1 MQVLLMSPC
10 VILKK
15 VIVRGIR
22 NMRAEMNVP
31 NNRKTKVYVVCED
44 TEICDGIS
52 TLENSIKPLMMAEKI
67 LVQQTKENIADNA
80 VSVVVPDAV
89 VYLPLE
95 DLVDFEQEMERL
107 QKEEEKLKKEI
118 KRAEGMLSNERFISK
133 APEAK
138 VQEEREKLEKY
149 TQMLQQVQ
157 ERMAGLKK

>member
-1 MQVLLMSPC
+1 
-10 VILKK
+10 
-15 VIVRGIR
+15 
-22 NMRAEMNVP
+22 MNVP

-95 DLVDFEQEMERL
+95 DLVDLSRRWNACKRRGETEKRNQTSRGHAL
-107 QKEEEKLKKEI
+107 Q
-118 KRAEGMLSNERFISK
+118 
-133 APEAK
+133 
-138 VQEEREKLEKY
+138 
-149 TQMLQQVQ
+149 
-157 ERMAGLKK
+157 

>member
-1 MQVLLMSPC
+1 MEHVKE
-10 VILKK
+10 IT
-15 VIVRGIR
+15 RGIR

-107 QKEEEKLKKEI
+107 QKEEEKLKK
-118 KRAEGMLSNERFISK
+118 KSNEQRACSPMSVLSAKHRRQKCRKSVKSSK
-133 APEAK
+133 NIHRCFSRYR
-138 VQEEREKLEKY
+138 REWPD
-149 TQMLQQVQ
+149 
-157 ERMAGLKK
+157 